1 MLKILSPFQKE
12 ACIYGS
18 ANNQSDSDLQ
28 DSKVYGQISVQKKT
42 KKNNNDPPDMIKFQI
57 R

>member
-28 DSKVYGQISVQKKT
+28 DSKVYGQISVQKKKT
-42 KKNNNDPPDMIKFQI
+42 NNNDPPDMIKFQI